1 MTITDLEPKLVFGIF
16 DEITKV
22 PRPSKKEGKIREF
35 LLEFAKRH
43 NIEAKTDPIG
53 NVAMRVPATAGKKRA
68 PTMGLQGQKGVSYT
82 QLRAHETGR
91 KIVCPLLLLKKKNN
105 ESICS

>member
-53 NVAMRVPATAGKKRA
+53 NVAMRVPATAGKD
-68 PTMGLQGQKGVSYT
+68 
-82 QLRAHETGR
+82 R
-91 KIVCPLLLLKKKNN
+91 KSVV
-105 ESICS
+105 

>member
-53 NVAMRVPATAGKKRA
+53 NVAMRVPATAGKALRQWCFRDTWIWC
-68 PTMGLQGQKGVSYT
+68 PTRPS
-82 QLRAHETGR
+82 R
-91 KIVCPLLLLKKKNN
+91 KHIISTP
-105 ESICS
+105 IRF